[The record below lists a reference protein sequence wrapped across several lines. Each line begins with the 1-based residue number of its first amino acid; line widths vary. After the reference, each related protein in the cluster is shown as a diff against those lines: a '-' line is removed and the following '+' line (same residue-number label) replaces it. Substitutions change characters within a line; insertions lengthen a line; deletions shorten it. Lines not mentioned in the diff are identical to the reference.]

1 MAEQKLKDEVTKYGF
16 TWGPMDV
23 MRACA
28 DGRYRTLLIR
38 TPFAELQVSV
48 SPTGR
53 SIRVHQQPT
62 QRASET

>member
-1 MAEQKLKDEVTKYGF
+1 VKTPKQDQVTEYGF

-23 MRACA
+23 TRACA

-38 TPFAELQVSV
+38 TPHAELQVSV

-53 SIRVHQQPT
+53 SIRTYQSRRQKK
-62 QRASET
+62 